1 MLEFQVWMIPAFLFS
16 VLPSLLF
23 LFSLLFAGRYQNGLI
38 KKLLERENLFLQQ
51 NGKDNIHTITSLYPE
66 REITGCGLVMTNISI
81 GPSWWQMFV
90 GGIKAGIF
98 GGEVRSYDKIL
109 AWGRQEALQRLREV
123 SKLNGWDDVIN
134 VRMETSM
141 LQQTKGG
148 NGKTGSI
155 EIIAY
160 GTGVR

>member
-1 MLEFQVWMIPAFLFS
+1 M
-16 VLPSLLF
+16 
-23 LFSLLFAGRYQNGLI
+23 
-38 KKLLERENLFLQQ
+38 
-51 NGKDNIHTITSLYPE
+51 YPE

-123 SKLNGWDDVIN
+123 SKVNGWDDVIN

-155 EIIAY
+155 EIIVY